1 MEEFKRL
8 IKLAVKKNA
17 SDIHLVAGAVPYF
30 RIARIL
36 YPVKKP
42 ILTNK
47 DLDLILRTLLNQDQ
61 AKILKEKGSVDLG
74 YETGGVLLR
83 INIHRQT
90 EGLGMS
96 IRLLPREIPTKEE
109 IGLPDKIAEIATMTE
124 GFVII
129 SGPAGSGKSTTLA
142 TLVEIMNQNHAYHIM
157 TLEDPIEYRFEHKKS
172 LIEQRQLGSDFE
184 SFPQALRS
192 VLRQDP
198 DVLVVGEMRDPET
211 IALALTAAETGHLVL
226 STLHAPNASE
236 AIERIVNVFEGMEQ
250 QQILV
255 QLAATLQMVVA
266 QRLLP
271 AKKGGLV
278 AAREI
283 LVSNSAVENAI
294 RQNNLS
300 TIKSAIQTG
309 RRYGMISLE
318 QSIKELKAKNIL

>member
-8 IKLAVKKNA
+8 IKLGVKKNA
-17 SDIHLVAGAVPYF
+17 SDIHLVSGAVPYF

-42 ILTNK
+42 IVTEKN
-47 DLDLILRTLLNQDQ
+47 LDVIMRTLLSQDQ
-61 AKILKEKGSVDLG
+61 AKILKDRGSVDLG
-74 YETGGVLLR
+74 LEIDGVLLR
-83 INIHRQT
+83 INVHRQT

-96 IRLLPREIPTKEE
+96 IRLLPMEIPSKDD
-109 IGLPDKIAEIATMTE
+109 IGLTDKILEITKMTE

-129 SGPAGSGKSTTLA
+129 SGPAGCGKSTSLA
-142 TLVEIMNQNHAYHIM
+142 TLIEIMNQTSSYHIM
-157 TLEDPIEYRFEHKKS
+157 TLEDPIEYRFKNKKS
-172 LIEQRQLGSDFE
+172 LIEQRQLGTDFKT
-184 SFPQALRS
+184 FPEALQG

-211 IALALTAAETGHLVL
+211 ISLALTAAETGHLVL

-236 AIERIVNVFEGMEQ
+236 AVERIVNVFDGMEQ
-250 QQILV
+250 QQVLV

-283 LVSNSAVENAI
+283 LVTNSAVENAI

-300 TIKSAIQTG
+300 TIRSAIQTG